1 MCSCPS
7 EHSAHSAAKTAP
19 ATRRGARPSRQAG
32 AVFAQYPS
40 SRRTAVARSGAVFA
54 QYPSS
59 RRTAVARSGA
69 VFAQYPS
76 SRRTAVARSGA
87 VFAQYPSSRRTAVA
101 RSGAVFAEYPS
112 SRRTAVARRRCC
124 VCTVSFV
131 AAHGRRAK
139 AVLCLHSILRRGPR
153 LSREG
158 GAVFAQYPSSRC
170 TAVARRRCC
179 VCTVSVAE
187 HGHCEAGAG
196 LHSIR
201 RRGTR
206 PLPLLCLR
214 SIARGARPLRETSA
228 VFAQYPSSVAGHG
241 HCAKAVLCSHS
252 ILHGGARR
260 SGEGGAVFAQYPSWR
275 RTAIGRRR
283 CCVRTVSF
291 VAAHGH
297 RAKAVLCLHVFCTVS

>member
-32 AVFAQYPS
+32 AVFAQYRL
-40 SRRTAVARSGAVFA
+40 RRTAVARSGAVFA
-54 QYPSS
+54 Q
-59 RRTAVARSGA
+59 
-69 VFAQYPS
+69 
-76 SRRTAVARSGA
+76 
-87 VFAQYPSSRRTAVA
+87 
-101 RSGAVFAEYPS
+101 YPS

-139 AVLCLHSILRRGPR
+139 
-153 LSREG
+153 
-158 GAVFAQYPSSRC
+158 
-170 TAVARRRCC
+170 RCC

-187 HGHCEAGAG
+187 HGHCEASAG

-252 ILHGGARR
+252 ILRGGARS

-283 CCVRTVSF
+283 CCVCTCFAQFLSID
-291 VAAHGH
+291 
-297 RAKAVLCLHVFCTVS
+297 AKARR